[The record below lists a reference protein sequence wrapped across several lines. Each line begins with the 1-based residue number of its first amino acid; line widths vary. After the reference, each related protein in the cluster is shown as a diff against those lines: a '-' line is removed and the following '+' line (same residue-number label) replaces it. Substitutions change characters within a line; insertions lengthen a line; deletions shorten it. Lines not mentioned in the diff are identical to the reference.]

1 MLTRRMIVLSAVIL
15 LCSPAMSVLGA
26 EATEP
31 PEVEVRIMVVHPEQM
46 FDADPAKG
54 KQQVKDLVG
63 KIAGANFN
71 LILPWTQSGYLAAL
85 EDAECRKD
93 HPTAAWDALGMLIDE
108 AGQRGIETHLWYSFT
123 DYKTA
128 SSPEFNPR
136 TKGNPQWAARR
147 LDEFVPDS
155 KTGKVV
161 PRRMD
166 CVCPQHPGARRW
178 HIDTLSRALDRYP
191 RVTGVHIEEPGYGYL
206 GYCVCD
212 LCREVFPKLHGT
224 PMEKAVNTPE
234 AEDFAT
240 MGTGAFMRDL
250 RNMLLKRNPKL
261 IFSTNGGY
269 NWRGDRRLGRDWA
282 RWARNGWLDFYLT
295 QIYLQQMDAY
305 RQRLSVTLKDLKGDC
320 EVYAVVAF
328 KWSGGQNTVDTIV
341 GQIEETRRL
350 GVKGI
355 GLFSAGSC
363 TDELYERLRTGPF
376 RKPAKLPN
384 PPR

>member
-212 LCREVFPKLHGT
+212 LCREVFPKLYGT

>member
-1 MLTRRMIVLSAVIL
+1 MFRRFAVHLAMGALWLGSAM
-15 LCSPAMSVLGA
+15 PAMAA
-26 EATEP
+26 EAAGP
-31 PEVEVRIMVVHPEQM
+31 PEAEVRIMVVHPESM
-46 FDADPAKG
+46 FDADSTKG

-85 EDAECRKD
+85 EDAECQKD
-93 HPTAAWDALGMLIDE
+93 HPTARWDALGMLIDE
-108 AGQRGIETHLWYSFT
+108 AAQRGITTHLWYSFT

-128 SSPEFNPR
+128 RSPEFNPR
-136 TKGNPQWAARR
+136 TKGDPQWAARR
-147 LDEFVPDS
+147 LDELVPDS

-161 PRRMD
+161 LRRMD

-178 HIDTLSRALDRYP
+178 HIETLSRALDRYP

-212 LCREVFPKLHGT
+212 LCREVFPKLYGM
-224 PMEKAVNTPE
+224 PMDKAVNTPE
-234 AEDFAT
+234 AEDFST
-240 MGTGAFMRDL
+240 MGTSAFMRDL
-250 RNMLLKRNPKL
+250 RNTLLKRNPKL

-269 NWRGDRRLGRDWA
+269 NWRGDRRLGRDWG
-282 RWARNGWLDFYLT
+282 RWARNGWLDYYLS
-295 QIYLQQMDAY
+295 QVYLQQVDEY
-305 RQRLSVTLKDLKGDC
+305 GKRLSVTVKDLKSDC
-320 EVYAVVAF
+320 EVYAVIAF
-328 KWSGGQNTVDTIV
+328 AWSGGRNTVDAIV

-350 GVKGI
+350 GVRGI

-376 RKPAKLPN
+376 RHPAKLPN